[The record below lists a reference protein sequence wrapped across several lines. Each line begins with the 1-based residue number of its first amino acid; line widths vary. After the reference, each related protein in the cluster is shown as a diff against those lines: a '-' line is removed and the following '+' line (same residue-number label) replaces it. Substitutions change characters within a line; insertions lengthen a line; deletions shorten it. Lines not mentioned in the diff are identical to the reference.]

1 MNNIARFI
9 KQRLQESGITQQDVA
24 DEAKVHRT
32 MVNHVLNQRAKSRK
46 VIAAAER
53 LLGRQHV

>member
-1 MNNIARFI
+1 VNNIAWFKR
-9 KQRLQESGITQQDVA
+9 RLRDSGITQQDVA

>member
-1 MNNIARFI
+1 VNNIAWFKR
-9 KQRLQESGITQQDVA
+9 QLRNSGITQQDVA

-53 LLGRQHV
+53 LLGRQV